1 LGIARA
7 ARDFILNHTLTR
19 RVSTLPGPIA
29 DVPHIRAHLGKIE
42 VDLLAARS
50 LVYTLAQRW
59 EEEEPERRHKLVPL
73 LGAAKLVA
81 TNNAIR
87 IVDRAMRIAGI
98 SGLFRSLPLERYYRD
113 VRAGLSNPPMDDNVL
128 ASLAEAALREAA
140 DGE

>member
-1 LGIARA
+1 
-7 ARDFILNHTLTR
+7 
-19 RVSTLPGPIA
+19 
-29 DVPHIRAHLGKIE
+29 
-42 VDLLAARS
+42 
-50 LVYTLAQRW
+50 
-59 EEEEPERRHKLVPL
+59 VPL